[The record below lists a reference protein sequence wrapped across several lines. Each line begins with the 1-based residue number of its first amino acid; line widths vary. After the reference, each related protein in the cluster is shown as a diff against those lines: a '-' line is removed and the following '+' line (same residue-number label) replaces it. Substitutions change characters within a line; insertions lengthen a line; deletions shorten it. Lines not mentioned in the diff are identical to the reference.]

1 MGEKTN
7 FIYGFLLWAAQAVNR
22 IIYILFVI
30 RIEILSTDKVLFR
43 NSIIQIVMTDQDQ
56 RRDVPQKNL
65 I

>member
-43 NSIIQIVMTDQDQ
+43 NSISQIVMIDQDQ

>member
-43 NSIIQIVMTDQDQ
+43 NSISQIVMTDQDQ
-56 RRDVPQKNL
+56 RRDFPQKIL